1 MEDNVIPLSR
11 HQLLKQELMNATEW
25 LDDLDSPLRAEQ
37 SVAPF
42 LTASERIRSA
52 RVLHA
57 TDPERTP
64 AA

>member
-1 MEDNVIPLSR
+1 MEDNVIPISR

-42 LTASERIRSA
+42 LTASERIRGA
-52 RVLHA
+52 RGLHA
-57 TDPERTP
+57 TDAERTP